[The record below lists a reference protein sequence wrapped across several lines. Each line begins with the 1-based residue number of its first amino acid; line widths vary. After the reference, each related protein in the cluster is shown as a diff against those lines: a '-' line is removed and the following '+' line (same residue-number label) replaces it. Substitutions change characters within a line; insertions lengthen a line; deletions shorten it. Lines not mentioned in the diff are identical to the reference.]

1 MEKKELENYLANI
14 VLIMKADGEYDPHEI
29 DGFQTICKGVGA
41 TEDNLE
47 KAMQVVENGD
57 YGLTPA
63 GRLSDKIRNLE
74 DMIYVFLSTSKLP
87 DSEKKIVLSYAK
99 MIQLTQQQINEI
111 LKETRQ
117 RFESENQASFCDAC
131 GKQMPQGSKYCP
143 FCGGR
148 C

>member
-1 MEKKELENYLANI
+1 MEKKALENYLANI

-47 KAMQVVENGD
+47 NAMQAVENGD

-87 DSEKKIVLSYAK
+87 DSEKKIILSYAT

-117 RFESENQASFCDAC
+117 RFEAENQASFCNSC